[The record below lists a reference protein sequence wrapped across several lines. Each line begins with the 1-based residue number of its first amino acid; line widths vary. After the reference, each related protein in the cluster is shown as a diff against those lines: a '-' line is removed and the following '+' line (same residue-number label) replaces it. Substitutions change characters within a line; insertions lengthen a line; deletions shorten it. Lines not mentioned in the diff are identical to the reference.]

1 MIEGEGLI
9 MAHILVLGAG
19 YGGLRAARDLAKST
33 PAGTQID
40 LIDKSD
46 KHVEKT
52 ALHTIA
58 AGTNRPDAV
67 SFEIRSVLPS
77 NVNFIK
83 ATVSKLD
90 LDNKTVE
97 FSDHE
102 AIKYDYIVVSL
113 GFRSED
119 FGLEGASENALIL
132 QDLETAKNI
141 YKKINEHI
149 ANYKESQDPKDL
161 SIIVCGAGFTG
172 VEILG
177 ELVDTVKILKAKY
190 DVPEIKVTCLE
201 MATRILPMFDENLAS
216 YAVEYLDKNGIN
228 LLTGAKI
235 KKIEKQ
241 AVVYMDGDTE
251 KRVEGSTILWTVGVS
266 GSDVIK
272 SSGIDAKRNRVMT
285 TQFLNLEAHPE
296 AYFIGDDSAI
306 IPKGEKRPYPTTGQL
321 ATAEGAGAAF
331 NIAAALNGKDLKPF
345 VYKSMGTVASLGQNH
360 GIAEITGKNL
370 KFKGSVA
377 SLLKH
382 LSADR
387 GIMEIAGLKTAIRKG
402 TI

>member
-1 MIEGEGLI
+1 

-19 YGGLRAARDLAKST
+19 YGGLKAARDLAKST

-40 LIDKSD
+40 LIDKNER
-46 KHVEKT
+46 HVEKT

-58 AGTNRPDAV
+58 AGTNRAESV
-67 SFEIRSVLPS
+67 SFDVRSVLPS

-97 FSDHE
+97 FSDHDD
-102 AIKYDYIVVSL
+102 ITYDYIVVSL

-132 QDLETAKNI
+132 QDLETAQNI
-141 YKKINEHI
+141 YKKINENI
-149 ANYKESQDPKDL
+149 ANYKKSQDPADL
-161 SIIVCGAGFTG
+161 SIVVCGAGFTG

-190 DVPEIKVTCLE
+190 EVPEIKVTCLE

-216 YAVEYLDKNGIN
+216 YAVDYLDKNGIK

-235 KKIEKQ
+235 TRIDPK
-241 AVVYMDGDTE
+241 AVVYMYGDTE
-251 KRVEGSTILWTVGVS
+251 KSVAGSTIIWTVGVS

-272 SSGIDAKRNRVMT
+272 DSGIDARRNRVMT
-285 TQFLNLEAHPE
+285 TEFLNLEDHPE
-296 AYFIGDDSAI
+296 AYFIGDDSAV

-321 ATAEGAGAAF
+321 ATSEGTGAAY

-345 VYKSMGTVASLGQNH
+345 VYHSMGTVASLGQNH
-360 GIAEITGKNL
+360 GIAEITEKNY
-370 KFKGSVA
+370 KFKGIFA

-387 GIMEIAGLKTAIRKG
+387 GIMEIAGIKTAIKKG

>member
-1 MIEGEGLI
+1 

-19 YGGLRAARDLAKST
+19 YGGLRAARDLAKNT
-33 PAGTQID
+33 PAGTEID
-40 LIDKSD
+40 LIDEND

-67 SFEIRSVLPS
+67 SFEVRSVLPS

-83 ATVSKLD
+83 ATVSKID
-90 LDNKTVE
+90 LDNKTVS
-97 FSDHE
+97 FSDHDD
-102 AIKYDYIVVSL
+102 ISYDYVVVAL

-119 FGLEGASENALIL
+119 FGLEGASDNALIL
-132 QDLETAKNI
+132 QDLDTAKNI
-141 YKKINEHI
+141 YKKINENI
-149 ANYKESQDPKDL
+149 ANYKNSQDEKDL
-161 SIIVCGAGFTG
+161 SIVVCGAGFTG

-177 ELVDTVKILKAKY
+177 ELIDTVKILKAKY

-216 YAVEYLDKNGIN
+216 YAVDYLDKNGIK

-235 KKIEKQ
+235 TKIENQ

-266 GSDVIK
+266 GSDVIRD
-272 SSGIDAKRNRVMT
+272 SGIDARRNRVMT
-285 TQFLNLEAHPE
+285 TEFLNLEAHPE

-306 IPKGEKRPYPTTGQL
+306 IPKGEERPYPTTGQL

-331 NIAAALNGKDLKPF
+331 NISAALNGKDLKPF
-345 VYKSMGTVASLGQNH
+345 IYKSMGTVASLGQNH
-360 GIAEITGKNL
+360 GIAEITDKNL
-370 KFKGSVA
+370 KFKGSFA

-387 GIMEIAGLKTAIRKG
+387 GIMEIAGVKTAIKKG

>member
-1 MIEGEGLI
+1 

-102 AIKYDYIVVSL
+102 AIKYDYIVVAL

>member
-1 MIEGEGLI
+1 

-19 YGGLRAARDLAKST
+19 YGGLRAARDLAKNT
-33 PAGTQID
+33 PSGTQID
-40 LIDKSD
+40 LIDKND

-97 FSDHE
+97 FSDHDD
-102 AIKYDYIVVSL
+102 ISYDYIVVAL

-132 QDLETAKNI
+132 QDLESAQNI
-141 YKKINEHI
+141 YKKINENI
-149 ANYKESQDPKDL
+149 ANYKNSQDPKDL
-161 SIIVCGAGFTG
+161 SIVVCGAGFTG

-216 YAVEYLDKNGIN
+216 YAVDYLDKSGIK

-235 KKIEKQ
+235 TKIEKQ
-241 AVVYMDGDTE
+241 GVVYMDGDTE
-251 KRVEGSTILWTVGVS
+251 KRVDGSTILWTVGVS

-272 SSGIDAKRNRVMT
+272 DSGIDARRNRVMT
-285 TQFLNLEAHPE
+285 TEFLNLEANPE
-296 AYFIGDDSAI
+296 AFFIGDDSAI

-345 VYKSMGTVASLGQNH
+345 IYKSMGTVASLGQNH
-360 GIAEITGKNL
+360 GIAEITDKNL
-370 KFKGSVA
+370 KFKGSLA

-387 GIMEIAGLKTAIRKG
+387 GIMEIAGIKTAIKKG

>member
-1 MIEGEGLI
+1 

-33 PAGTQID
+33 PVGTQID
-40 LIDKSD
+40 LIDKND
-46 KHVEKT
+46 RHVEKT

-58 AGTNRPDAV
+58 AGTNRAEAV

-83 ATVSKLD
+83 ANVSSLD
-90 LDNKTVE
+90 LDNKTVK

-102 AIKYDYIVVSL
+102 DIKYDYIVVSL

-119 FGLEGASENALIL
+119 FGLEGASENSLIL
-132 QDLETAKNI
+132 QDLESAENI
-141 YKKINEHI
+141 YKKINENI
-149 ANYKESQDPKDL
+149 ANYKNSQDPKDL

-216 YAVEYLDKNGIN
+216 YAVDYLDKNGIK

-235 KKIEKQ
+235 KKIEKDS
-241 AVVYMDGDTE
+241 VIYMDGDTE
-251 KRVEGSTILWTVGVS
+251 KSVGGSTIIWTVGVS

-272 SSGIDAKRNRVMT
+272 DSGIDARRNRVMT
-285 TQFLNLEAHPE
+285 TEFLNLEAHPE

-306 IPKGEKRPYPTTGQL
+306 IPKGEERPYPTTGQL
-321 ATAEGAGAAF
+321 ATAEGSGAAF

-360 GIAEITGKNL
+360 GIAEITSKNL
-370 KFKGSVA
+370 KFKGTFA

-387 GIMEIAGLKTAIRKG
+387 GIMEIGGIKTAIKKG

>member
-1 MIEGEGLI
+1 MYVI
-9 MAHILVLGAG
+9 
-19 YGGLRAARDLAKST
+19 
-33 PAGTQID
+33 
-40 LIDKSD
+40 
-46 KHVEKT
+46 
-52 ALHTIA
+52 
-58 AGTNRPDAV
+58 
-67 SFEIRSVLPS
+67 
-77 NVNFIK
+77 
-83 ATVSKLD
+83 
-90 LDNKTVE
+90 NKTVE
-97 FSDHE
+97 FSDHDD
-102 AIKYDYIVVSL
+102 ITYDYIVVSL

-132 QDLETAKNI
+132 QDLETAQNI
-141 YKKINEHI
+141 YKNINKNI
-149 ANYKESQDPKDL
+149 ANYKKSQDPADL

-216 YAVEYLDKNGIN
+216 YAVDYLDKNGIK

-235 KKIEKQ
+235 KKIEPKD
-241 AVVYMDGDTE
+241 VVYMDGDTE
-251 KRVEGSTILWTVGVS
+251 KKVAGSTIIWTVGVS

-272 SSGIDAKRNRVMT
+272 DSGIEARRNRVMT
-285 TQFLNLEAHPE
+285 TEFLNLEAHPE

-306 IPKGEKRPYPTTGQL
+306 IPKGAERPYPTTGQL
-321 ATAEGAGAAF
+321 ATSEGSGAAF
-331 NIAAALNGKDLKPF
+331 NIAAALNGKDLKP
-345 VYKSMGTVASLGQNH
+345 YTYHSMGTVASLGQNH
-360 GIAEITGKNL
+360 GIAEITDKNL
-370 KFKGSVA
+370 KFKGPIA

-387 GIMEIAGLKTAIRKG
+387 GIMEIAGIKTAIKKG

>member
-1 MIEGEGLI
+1 

-19 YGGLRAARDLAKST
+19 YGGLRAARDLAKNT
-33 PAGTQID
+33 PSGTQID
-40 LIDKSD
+40 LIDKND

-97 FSDHE
+97 FSDHD
-102 AIKYDYIVVSL
+102 AISYDYIVVAL

-132 QDLETAKNI
+132 QDLESAQNI
-141 YKKINEHI
+141 YKKINENI
-149 ANYKESQDPKDL
+149 ANYKNSQDPKDL
-161 SIIVCGAGFTG
+161 SIVVCGAGFTG

-216 YAVEYLDKNGIN
+216 YAVDYLDKSGIK

-235 KKIEKQ
+235 TKIEKQ
-241 AVVYMDGDTE
+241 GVVYMDGDTE
-251 KRVEGSTILWTVGVS
+251 KRVDGSTILWTVGVS

-272 SSGIDAKRNRVMT
+272 DSGIDARRNRVMT
-285 TQFLNLEAHPE
+285 TEFLNLEANPE
-296 AYFIGDDSAI
+296 AFFIGDDSAI

-345 VYKSMGTVASLGQNH
+345 IYKSMGTVASLGQNH
-360 GIAEITGKNL
+360 GIAEITDKNL
-370 KFKGSVA
+370 KFKGSLA

-387 GIMEIAGLKTAIRKG
+387 GIMEIAGIKTAIKKG

>member
-1 MIEGEGLI
+1 